1 MTIDASAPVWSN
13 WTGNL
18 VHEPPTDG
26 ASYYFR
32 PTNLAELKSVLT
44 DAVAKG
50 VTVRVSG
57 QRHSQPPLVTND
69 NRGAVPPHPTTY
81 LVDMSCY
88 SDLGPD
94 LIVLGPGPSQVTV
107 NPGTKED
114 ELDAFLTKNNLMLET
129 VTAGGFFS
137 IGGMT
142 AVDVHGGT
150 VDAPIFADAAS
161 AFTILGADGNET
173 IINELS
179 KDADGNSLLAFAR
192 VSLGALGIVTRITLN
207 VLPRPYANTL
217 QGGHDWYLKT
227 PFPTVGE
234 QQQKAD
240 FIATFKD
247 LVAKHTRM
255 ECFFTP
261 YAAAWPATYSAF
273 VLWWDLAANPD
284 PTVPNSAV
292 KPNQTACEL
301 SRENQFG
308 APLIGG
314 IGKYAPIA
322 IRAAQVEYF
331 SLVASV
337 ITKIALDE
345 IENQAK
351 AANQTY
357 SDLWLVQSS
366 PVIFMSYFI
375 EIPDLQDAGLGITWD
390 GLNVINEYVT
400 QDGNFHVCAPIE
412 FRFVRG
418 GDTAMAGTFSTTPNA
433 CFVNL
438 DLIAWVDEE
447 AGSHYPDNLLKF
459 FALVE
464 RKWVSLGGLP
474 HNGKMYGF
482 YDPINPAPDSYTPP
496 FNKNFLS
503 FITKQRIETRQAP
516 VDAFKKYRKTCDP
529 NGLFYTQY
537 LRDLLEG

>member
-1 MTIDASAPVWSN
+1 MTIDASAPVWRN

-26 ASYYFR
+26 ANFYFR
-32 PTNLAELKSVLT
+32 PTNPTELKSVLT

-94 LIVLGPGPSQVTV
+94 LMVLGPGPNQVTV
-107 NPGTKED
+107 NPGAKED

-179 KDADGNSLLAFAR
+179 RDADGNSLLAFAR

-234 QQQKAD
+234 QQQKAN
-240 FIATFKD
+240 FVATFKD
-247 LVAKHTRM
+247 LLAKRTRM

-261 YAAAWPATYSAF
+261 YAAAWPETYSAF
-273 VLWWDLAANPD
+273 VLWWDLVANPN

-292 KPNQTACEL
+292 KPDQTVCEL

-331 SLVASV
+331 SLVSSV
-337 ITKIALDE
+337 ITKFALDE
-345 IENQAK
+345 IENQAE
-351 AANQTY
+351 AANKIY
-357 SDLWLVQSS
+357 SDLWLVKSS

-375 EIPDLQDAGLGITWD
+375 EIPDLQDTGLGITWD
-390 GLNVINEYVT
+390 GLNAINKYVA
-400 QDGNFHVCAPIE
+400 QDGNFHICAPVE

-418 GDTAMAGTFSTTPNA
+418 GDTAMAGTFSTTSNA

-447 AGSHYPDNLLKF
+447 AGSPYPDSLLKF

-474 HNGKMYGF
+474 HN
-482 YDPINPAPDSYTPP
+482 
-496 FNKNFLS
+496 
-503 FITKQRIETRQAP
+503 
-516 VDAFKKYRKTCDP
+516 
-529 NGLFYTQY
+529 
-537 LRDLLEG
+537 

>member
-1 MTIDASAPVWSN
+1 MTIDASALVWRN

-26 ASYYFR
+26 ANYYFR
-32 PTNLAELKSVLT
+32 PTSLAELKSVVA

-69 NRGAVPPHPTTY
+69 NRGAVSPHPTTY

-94 LIVLGPGPSQVTV
+94 LMVLGPGPNQVTV
-107 NPGTKED
+107 NPGAKED
-114 ELDAFLTKNNLMLET
+114 DLDAFLTKNNLMLET

-161 AFTILGADGNET
+161 SFTILGADGNET
-173 IINELS
+173 IIDEQS

-192 VSLGALGIVTRITLN
+192 VSLGALGIVTQITLD

-217 QGGHDWYLKT
+217 QGGHDWYLET

-234 QQQKAD
+234 QQKKAN
-240 FIATFKD
+240 FISTFKD
-247 LVAKHTRM
+247 LLAKHTRM

-273 VLWWDLAANPD
+273 VLWWDFVANPN

-292 KPNQTACEL
+292 KPDQTACEL

-322 IRAAQVEYF
+322 IRAAQAEYF
-331 SLVASV
+331 SLVSSV
-337 ITKIALDE
+337 ITKFALDE
-345 IENQAK
+345 IESQGE
-351 AANQTY
+351 AADKIY
-357 SDLWLVQSS
+357 SDLWLVKSS

-375 EIPDLQDAGLGITWD
+375 EIPDLQDTGLGIAWD
-390 GLNVINEYVT
+390 GLNAINEYVT
-400 QDGNFHVCAPIE
+400 QDGNFHICAPVE

-447 AGSHYPDNLLKF
+447 SGSPYPDSLLKF
-459 FALVE
+459 FARVE
-464 RKWVSLGGLP
+464 RKWVALGGLP

-482 YDPINPAPDSYTPP
+482 HDPINPDTDSYTPP

-503 FITKQRIETRQAP
+503 FITKQRVETRQAP
-516 VDAFKKYRKTCDP
+516 VAAFKKYRKACDP

>member
-173 IINELS
+173 IINE
-179 KDADGNSLLAFAR
+179 
-192 VSLGALGIVTRITLN
+192 
-207 VLPRPYANTL
+207 
-217 QGGHDWYLKT
+217 H
-227 PFPTVGE
+227 
-234 QQQKAD
+234 
-240 FIATFKD
+240 
-247 LVAKHTRM
+247 
-255 ECFFTP
+255 
-261 YAAAWPATYSAF
+261 
-273 VLWWDLAANPD
+273 
-284 PTVPNSAV
+284 
-292 KPNQTACEL
+292 
-301 SRENQFG
+301 
-308 APLIGG
+308 
-314 IGKYAPIA
+314 
-322 IRAAQVEYF
+322 
-331 SLVASV
+331 
-337 ITKIALDE
+337 
-345 IENQAK
+345 
-351 AANQTY
+351 
-357 SDLWLVQSS
+357 
-366 PVIFMSYFI
+366 
-375 EIPDLQDAGLGITWD
+375 
-390 GLNVINEYVT
+390 
-400 QDGNFHVCAPIE
+400 
-412 FRFVRG
+412 
-418 GDTAMAGTFSTTPNA
+418 
-433 CFVNL
+433 
-438 DLIAWVDEE
+438 
-447 AGSHYPDNLLKF
+447 
-459 FALVE
+459 
-464 RKWVSLGGLP
+464 
-474 HNGKMYGF
+474 
-482 YDPINPAPDSYTPP
+482 
-496 FNKNFLS
+496 
-503 FITKQRIETRQAP
+503 
-516 VDAFKKYRKTCDP
+516 
-529 NGLFYTQY
+529 
-537 LRDLLEG
+537 